1 MGRLIVPRPNTPGI
15 EVITKPDV
23 AHLVHLLHQALQ
35 HLQPHLIFMPK
46 SAEGLALLHNLIK
59 QDAYTLKE
67 TSIQRLERHV

>member
-1 MGRLIVPRPNTPGI
+1 
-15 EVITKPDV
+15 
-23 AHLVHLLHQALQ
+23 
-35 HLQPHLIFMPK
+35 MPK